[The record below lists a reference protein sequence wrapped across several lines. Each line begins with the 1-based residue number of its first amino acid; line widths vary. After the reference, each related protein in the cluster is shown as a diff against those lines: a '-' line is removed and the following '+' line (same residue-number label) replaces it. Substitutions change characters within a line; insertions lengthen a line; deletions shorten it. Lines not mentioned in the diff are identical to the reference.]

1 MGTRT
6 AVFMEQ
12 PNGTFK
18 GVYVH
23 YDGYLEGVGQNL
35 LDNYQDREKVQRLI
49 DIAKPIASLGTDLNL
64 VSDSFKRLEDG
75 ETRISQ
81 DTTEQFFATSLE
93 EIRHER
99 YLTLGENREIIGY
112 YSNQDEVNGN
122 FREFLG
128 SDNNG
133 FIYVYDKDGD
143 WLVAQYKDTMPPKFA
158 ENKCYFKEFEPLKQA
173 LRK

>member
-64 VSDSFKRLEDG
+64 VYETFQRLQDG

-112 YSNQDEVNGN
+112 DEQDEKGETY
-122 FREFLG
+122 FRELLG

-143 WLVAQYKDTMPPKFA
+143 WLVTQYKDTIPPKYA